1 MDLLQIVVLILLLIL
16 IIYFIVWMFSTSTQL
31 TNMSDAKI
39 SQTIVAKTL
48 PVNNN
53 TSNYT
58 YSTWIF
64 VNDWNYRF
72 GQSKVILQRLDK
84 DRKPSPSITLGA
96 MENTLKVQVN
106 YYPTSGS
113 GATAATAS
121 ADGEEE
127 EDEACA
133 DEDEDTYGS
142 SLLSSSADREA
153 NVHTC
158 QVDNIPLQKWVNI
171 LISVYGRT
179 LDVYIDGKLV
189 RTCVLPGVVKPN
201 ADADIKVT
209 PAGGF
214 SGFTTNFQY
223 WPASSNPQE
232 AYDIYKQGLG
242 GSILSSVLNK
252 FRIRFTFLADN
263 EEKGS
268 FEI

>member
-1 MDLLQIVVLILLLIL
+1 MDLLQIVVLVLLLIL
-16 IIYFIVWMFSTSTQL
+16 IIYFIVWIFSTSTQL

-64 VNDWNYRF
+64 VNDWNYRY
-72 GQSKVILQRLDK
+72 GQDKVILQRLDK
-84 DRKPSPSITLGA
+84 DQKPSPSITLGA
-96 MENTLKVQVN
+96 MENTLKVRVN
-106 YYPTSGS
+106 YYATSNSGS
-113 GATAATAS
+113 SSMG
-121 ADGEEE
+121 DEEE
-127 EDEACA
+127 ECPDDGAAAEE
-133 DEDEDTYGS
+133 DEDEAEGLMS
-142 SLLSSSADREA
+142 SLSGRTST
-153 NVHTC
+153 HTC
-158 QVDNIPLQKWVNI
+158 QVENIPLQKWVNI
-171 LISVYGRT
+171 LISLYGRT

-189 RTCVLPGVVKPN
+189 RTCVLPGVAKPN
-201 ADADIKVT
+201 AEADIQVT
-209 PAGGF
+209 PRGGF

-242 GSILSSVLNK
+242 GSILSSMLNK

>member
-1 MDLLQIVVLILLLIL
+1 
-16 IIYFIVWMFSTSTQL
+16 
-31 TNMSDAKI
+31 MSDATI

-48 PVNNN
+48 PTNNN

-72 GQSKVILQRLDK
+72 GQDKVILQRLDK
-84 DRKPSPSITLGA
+84 DNKPSPSITLGA
-96 MENTLKVQVN
+96 MENTIKVRVN
-106 YYPTSGS
+106 YYATSGS
-113 GATAATAS
+113 KAAAS
-121 ADGEEE
+121 GNE
-127 EDEACA
+127 EACEA
-133 DEDEDTYGS
+133 DADADVDDGDLYS
-142 SLLSSSADREA
+142 SNTD

-158 QVDNIPLQKWVNI
+158 QVENIPLQKWVNI
-171 LISVYGRT
+171 LISLYGRT

-189 RTCVLPGVVKPN
+189 RTCVLPGVAKPN
-201 ADADIKVT
+201 ADADIQVT
-209 PAGGF
+209 PKGGF

-242 GSILSSVLNK
+242 GSIFSSVLNK

>member
-1 MDLLQIVVLILLLIL
+1 MDLLQIVVLVLLLIL
-16 IIYFIVWMFSTSTQL
+16 LIYFIVWMFSTSTQL
-31 TNMSDAKI
+31 TKMSDATI

-48 PVNNN
+48 PTNNN

-64 VNDWNYRF
+64 INDWNYRF
-72 GQSKVILQRLDK
+72 GQDKVILQRLDK
-84 DRKPSPSITLGA
+84 DKNPSPSITLGA
-96 MENTLKVQVN
+96 MENTIKVQVN
-106 YYPTSGS
+106 YYATSGAYGRS
-113 GATAATAS
+113 GDV
-121 ADGEEE
+121 DG
-127 EDEACA
+127 CA
-133 DEDEDTYGS
+133 DENDESAETYGNEN
-142 SLLSSSADREA
+142 EA

-158 QVDNIPLQKWVNI
+158 QVENVPLQKWVNI
-171 LISVYGRT
+171 LISLYGRT

-189 RTCVLPGVVKPN
+189 RTCVLPGVAKPN
-201 ADADIKVT
+201 AEADIQVT
-209 PAGGF
+209 PRGGF